1 MFLDLACGHALLAAP
16 LFSHLLS
23 LLLLIMHGEWFFF
36 VGFVIPAG
44 SFAENVPMLD
54 LDLSVERIALV
65 TTAESIAMT

>member
-1 MFLDLACGHALLAAP
+1 MR
-16 LFSHLLS
+16 
-23 LLLLIMHGEWFFF
+23 GEWFFF

-44 SFAENVPMLD
+44 SFAENIPMLD